1 MVAYDRQQQDQPVS
15 SGGALSGAEASHT
28 TNRCYGCAL
37 ASTEQCLT
45 LLRAMAYNYDCR
57 VGLYSQGL
65 VSELAEHNLRR
76 GTPQIQEEVRN
87 LLVVLTKDNSE
98 ACMHLLQLVTT
109 RVKNALMGAI
119 PLISLEAA
127 VHQEMTLL
135 EVLLGQDDVCWEYK
149 LKVIFE
155 LFISNCR

>member
-1 MVAYDRQQQDQPVS
+1 MAYDRQQQDQPPTNPGV
-15 SGGALSGAEASHT
+15 GSGAENTT

-87 LLVVLTKDNSE
+87 LLVVLTKDNAE

-119 PLISLEAA
+119 PLISMEAA

-135 EVLLGQDDVCWEYK
+135 EVLLSQDDVCWEYK